1 MSSYTAPLPSIVE
14 FASVLSEEEDWYTFG
29 TFMGVPTS
37 ELDNISCYY
46 RTDGVMR
53 CLIEMYKCIESRELL
68 LSWEHIVESLR
79 KMKNYSLAN
88 RIHSKYI
95 LPSHRLSPT
104 SDQGCNVVISPNTD
118 STPKNG
124 EQHSTQVHN
133 DNDVSVVGESSIEAE
148 AIEFVARDFI
158 SLSGKFTSLTSNI
171 MKAIKE
177 DYVDIDH
184 LQHLIEGQCGL
195 EPLPEEKATIDAVY
209 RRVCQH
215 CSILNFHV
223 LTFLVEN
230 LFKTHP
236 SLQEEIANY
245 AKSVDRFKSSAKMI
259 ELVDLMQITPGKHK
273 AVKMIVRE
281 FWGEFTIKQFEITIR
296 DILRVSYNLETHISV
311 VIGGARIA
319 EEQVVDTFR
328 NSRED
333 PNTTK
338 EGKSL

>member
-1 MSSYTAPLPSIVE
+1 MSSYTAPPPTITE
-14 FASVLSEEEDWYTFG
+14 FASVLSEETGWYIFG
-29 TFMGVPTS
+29 TFMGIPAD
-37 ELDNISCYY
+37 ELDNIGLNY
-46 RTDGVMR
+46 RTEGVMR
-53 CLIEMYKCIESRELL
+53 CLIEMYKCIESRGLP
-68 LSWEHIVESLR
+68 LSWEHIVKSLR
-79 KMKNYSLAN
+79 KMDNRSLADK
-88 RIHSKYI
+88 IHSKYI
-95 LPSHRLSPT
+95 LPSLRLFPT

-124 EQHSTQVHN
+124 EQHSTQVRD

-158 SLSGKFTSLTSNI
+158 SLSGKFTSLTAKI
-171 MKAIKE
+171 MKTIKQTN
-177 DYVDIDH
+177 VDIDH
-184 LQHLIEGQCGL
+184 LQHLIESQCGL
-195 EPLPEEKATIDAVY
+195 EPLPKEKTTIDVVC
-209 RRVCQH
+209 RRLCQR

-230 LFKTHP
+230 LFKRHQ
-236 SLQEEIANY
+236 SLRKEIANY

-273 AVKMIVRE
+273 AVKMIVRK
-281 FWGEFTIKQFEITIR
+281 FWDEFTKKQFEITIH
-296 DILRVSYNLETHISV
+296 DILRVSYNLETQISV
-311 VIGGARIA
+311 VIGGTRIA

-333 PNTTK
+333 PK